1 MYSSNLLGIFKN
13 KEIEISDRIRIKRN
27 GHSFEGIL
35 MPRSKEADIIVLKL
49 DNGYN
54 VGISSEGSEITLIK
68 KGEKIKKEKET
79 GGGSGNLS
87 ILGCGGTI
95 SSKVE
100 YLTGA
105 VYPTIDPKDF
115 LLSFPELSQISTIK
129 TRTPFSILSEDMNQ
143 EHWKIIAKETFN
155 EINEGAKGIVL
166 MHGTDTM
173 HYTSAALS
181 FMLQNLSVPVI
192 MVGSQRSSDRPSS
205 DNRINL
211 INAAY
216 CAMQDIGEV
225 GVCMHAESSDTFCYL
240 HRGTKVRKMHTSIR
254 SAFKSINTKPIAIV
268 DYSKK
273 EFKPLIPF
281 KKRSK
286 EKTILDTKLNSNV
299 ALIQTYPGIK
309 PEFIDSLRNYD
320 GIVISATGLGHA
332 PTNAFND
339 KYAKSIL
346 PNLKSL
352 IDSEIPVVF
361 APQTIYGRLNFNVY
375 SAGRLLKEIGVIGD
389 GADWTCETAYVKLCF
404 VLGHVKNPKKVEEM
418 MMKNIAEEISE
429 KISLEEEF

>member
-1 MYSSNLLGIFKN
+1 MYSSNLLNIFKSGN
-13 KEIEISDRIRIKRN
+13 IEVSDRIKIERYGNI
-27 GHSFEGIL
+27 FEGVL
-35 MPRSKEADIIVLKL
+35 MPRVKESDIIVLKL

-54 VGISSEGSEITLIK
+54 VGISSQDSQITLVK
-68 KGEKIKKEKET
+68 KNESRKIEKVS
-79 GGGSGNLS
+79 GGGTGELS

-105 VYPTIDPKDF
+105 VYPTIDPKEF
-115 LLSFPELSQISTIK
+115 LLSFPELSKISTIK
-129 TRTPFSILSEDMNQ
+129 TRNLFSILSEDITQ
-143 EHWKIIAKETFN
+143 EHWKLIAKETFN
-155 EINEGAKGIVL
+155 EIKNGAKGIVL

-181 FMLQNLSVPVI
+181 FMLQNLSVPII

-205 DNRINL
+205 DNRLNL

-225 GVCMHAESSDTFCYL
+225 GVCMHAESSDSFCYL
-240 HRGTKVRKMHTSIR
+240 HRGTKVRKMHSSKR
-254 SAFKSINTKPIAIV
+254 SAFKSINTAPLAKV
-268 DYSKK
+268 NYSKN
-273 EFKPLIPF
+273 EFIHLNTF

-286 EKTILDTKLNSNV
+286 ETTIDTKINPNV
-299 ALIQTYPGIK
+299 ALIQTHPGIK
-309 PEFIDSLRNYD
+309 PKFIDSLRDYD
-320 GIVISATGLGHA
+320 GIVISATGLGHV

-339 KYAKSIL
+339 KNAISIL

-352 IDSEIPVVF
+352 IDSQIPVVF
-361 APQTIYGRLNFNVY
+361 APQTIYGRLNLNVY

-389 GADWTCETAYVKLCF
+389 GADWTCEAAYAKLCF
-404 VLGHVKNPKKVEEM
+404 VLGHTKEMKKVEEM
-418 MMKNIAEEISE
+418 MMKNIAGEISE
-429 KISLEEEF
+429 RTCFEEDV